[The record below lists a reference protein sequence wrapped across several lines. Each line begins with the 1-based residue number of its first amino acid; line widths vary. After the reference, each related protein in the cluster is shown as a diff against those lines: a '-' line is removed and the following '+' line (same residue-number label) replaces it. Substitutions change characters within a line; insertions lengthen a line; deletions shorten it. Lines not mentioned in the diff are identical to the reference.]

1 MCVSECVHACVC
13 VCLVDGIILIVT
25 LPPLGKSVSL
35 SIPSS
40 VELEMSGSSEPS
52 DSQEQAQRYVY
63 IVDGLINVRNFQRY
77 IDCSLADEDFSL
89 KLKAEMYC
97 ILLV

>member
-1 MCVSECVHACVC
+1 MCVCVSECVHACVC

-25 LPPLGKSVSL
+25 LPPLGKSVSQ

-52 DSQEQAQRYVY
+52 DSQEQ
-63 IVDGLINVRNFQRY
+63 VRGT
-77 IDCSLADEDFSL
+77 S
-89 KLKAEMYC
+89 
-97 ILLV
+97 IL